1 MKQYE
6 AMFLFDPTF
15 GASFEAC
22 EGEIGRLMERADAEI
37 LLCRKWDERRLAY
50 RIDGRKR
57 GVYALVYFK
66 APPEK
71 IAPLERDAK
80 LSENV
85 LRLLVLRADEVDR
98 EAMER
103 AFVRR
108 EDEGSRPGD
117 SYGRERPPR
126 RDTEAKPKAKGSDGS
141 SAPAASTDEKAKPA
155 GTEPAGAEPAKA
167 EPVGDPATTA
177 E

>member
-15 GASFEAC
+15 GASIEAC
-22 EGEIGRLMERADAEI
+22 EAEIRRLMERAEAEI

-50 RIDGRKR
+50 QIDGRKR
-57 GVYALVYFK
+57 GVYVLVYFK
-66 APPEK
+66 APPDK

-85 LRLLVLRADEVDR
+85 LRLLVLSADEVDR

-108 EDEGSRPGD
+108 EDEPSRSGGT
-117 SYGRERPPR
+117 YGREKPPR
-126 RDTEAKPKAKGSDGS
+126 VDGDGKGREKGPAAAASRDERAKPTS
-141 SAPAASTDEKAKPA
+141 P
-155 GTEPAGAEPAKA
+155 EPATA
-167 EPVGDPATTA
+167 EPVDKPATTV